1 MRLRHDLGKEI
12 WLDARKTEHHFGDG
26 GDLARFN
33 VEHHE
38 MQAALFAHIGVQ
50 RFKPLCAKAVATC
63 ARSASVS

>member
-12 WLDARKTEHHFGDG
+12 WLDARKTEHRFGDG

-50 RFKPLCAKAVATC
+50 RTDALEH
-63 ARSASVS
+63 